1 MRPLYYYPNKHGRRR
16 PGDKT
21 EGSGPR
27 PAMEAI
33 MRREFR
39 IGLVAAAVL
48 VLSACGGKK
57 EEEDKAAGPEE
68 KVLFVYNWS
77 DYIGETTI
85 ADFEA
90 KTGIKVTYDVFDS
103 NEVLETK
110 LLAGRTGYDVVV
122 PSASFLE
129 RQIKAGVFLK
139 LDKSKLPNLVNM
151 DAEIAQRIALH
162 DPNNEHSIN
171 WLWGT
176 TGIGYNPD
184 MVKKA
189 LGTDKID
196 SWSAIFDPA
205 NAAKLAKCG
214 ISMLDAPSEV
224 MDSALIYLGRD
235 PNSEKAEDLAA
246 AEELLMKV
254 RPHVKYFHS
263 SQYINDLAT
272 GEVCVSL
279 GWSGDAL
286 QAKARGAEA
295 EKPVNVAY
303 AVPKEGAIIWFDM
316 LSIPADAPHQD
327 NAHAF
332 LNFVMEPAVAAGISD
347 YVAYANGNAA
357 SFPLVSEAVRTDP
370 SVYPTDEVKKKL
382 HAHLAESQDFSRDL
396 NRSWTKVRT
405 GQ

>member
-1 MRPLYYYPNKHGRRR
+1 MR
-16 PGDKT
+16 
-21 EGSGPR
+21 S
-27 PAMEAI
+27 
-33 MRREFR
+33 EFR
-39 IGLVAAAVL
+39 FGLLAAAVVML
-48 VLSACGGKK
+48 AACGGKK
-57 EEEDKAAGPEE
+57 EETAEAPKPEE

-122 PSASFLE
+122 PSANFLE

-151 DAEIAQRIALH
+151 DPEIMERVAAH
-162 DPNNEHSIN
+162 DPGNQYAIN
-171 WLWGT
+171 YLWGT

-184 MVKKA
+184 LVKKA
-189 LGTDKID
+189 LGTDTID
-196 SWSAIFDPA
+196 SWAAIFDPA
-205 NAAKLAKCG
+205 IAKKLSKCG

-224 MDSALIYLGRD
+224 MDSALIYLGLD
-235 PNSEKAEDLAA
+235 PNSEKAEDLAK

-254 RPHVKYFHS
+254 RPYVRYFHS

-272 GEVCVSL
+272 GEICVSL

-295 EKPVNVAY
+295 EKPVRVAY
-303 AVPKEGAIIWFDM
+303 TIPKEGAIMWFDM
-316 LSIPADAPHQD
+316 LAIPADAPHPN
-327 NAHAF
+327 NAHEF
-332 LNFVMEPAVAAGISD
+332 LNFVMDPAVAAGISN

-357 SFPLVSEAVRTDP
+357 SLPLVSDEIKNDA
-370 SVYPTDEVKKKL
+370 SVYPTAEVKKKL
-382 HAHLAESQDFSRDL
+382 HAHLAESQEFSRDL
-396 NRSWTKVRT
+396 NRAWTRVRT

>member
-1 MRPLYYYPNKHGRRR
+1 MR
-16 PGDKT
+16 
-21 EGSGPR
+21 S
-27 PAMEAI
+27 
-33 MRREFR
+33 EFR
-39 IGLVAAAVL
+39 FGLLAAAV
-48 VLSACGGKK
+48 VLLAACGGKK
-57 EEEDKAAGPEE
+57 EEVADAAKPED
-68 KVLFVYNWS
+68 KVLFFYNWS

-85 ADFEA
+85 ADFEK
-90 KTGIKVTYDVFDS
+90 KTGIKVTNDLFDS

-122 PSASFLE
+122 PSANFLE

-139 LDKSKLPNLVNM
+139 LDKSQLPNLANM
-151 DAEIAQRIALH
+151 DPEIMERVAAH
-162 DPNNEHSIN
+162 DPGNQYAIN
-171 WLWGT
+171 YLWGT

-184 MVKKA
+184 LVKKA
-189 LGTDKID
+189 LGTDVID

-235 PNSEKAEDLAA
+235 PNSEKAEDLKA
-246 AEELLMKV
+246 AEDLLMKV
-254 RPHVKYFHS
+254 SPYVRYFHS

-272 GEVCVSL
+272 GEICISL

-303 AVPKEGAIIWFDM
+303 AIPKEGAIMWFDM
-316 LSIPADAPHQD
+316 LAIPADAPHPN

-332 LNFVMEPAVAAGISD
+332 LNFIMEPEVAAGISN

-357 SFPLVSEAVRTDP
+357 SMPFVDDAVKNDP
-370 SVYPTDEVKKKL
+370 SVYPTAEVKKKL
-382 HAHLAESQDFSRDL
+382 YPHLAESQEFSRDL
-396 NRSWTKVRT
+396 NRAWTRVRT

>member
-1 MRPLYYYPNKHGRRR
+1 
-16 PGDKT
+16 
-21 EGSGPR
+21 
-27 PAMEAI
+27 MEAI
-33 MRREFR
+33 MRSEFR
-39 IGLVAAAVL
+39 VGLVALAVL
-48 VLSACGGKK
+48 TLAACGGKK
-57 EEEDKAAGPEE
+57 EGEEAAAAPEE

-151 DAEIAQRIALH
+151 DQDIMQRVALH
-162 DPNNEHSIN
+162 DPGNDHSIN
-171 WLWGT
+171 YLWGT

-184 MVKKA
+184 KVKAA
-189 LGTDKID
+189 LGTDTID
-196 SWSAIFDPA
+196 SWAAIFEPE
-205 NAAKLAKCG
+205 NAKKLAKCG
-214 ISMLDAPSEV
+214 IAMLDAPSEV

-246 AEELLMKV
+246 AEAQLMKV
-254 RPHVKYFHS
+254 RDHVKYFHS

-272 GEVCVSL
+272 GEICVAL
-279 GWSGDAL
+279 GWSGDVL
-286 QAKARGAEA
+286 QAKSRGAEA
-295 EKPVNVAY
+295 ETPVNVAY

-316 LSIPADAPHQD
+316 LAIPADAPHPN

-332 LNFVMEPAVAAGISD
+332 LNFIMEPAVIAGVSD
-347 YVAYANGNAA
+347 YVAYANGNSA
-357 SFPLVSEAVRTDP
+357 SFSLVDEAVRTDP
-370 SVYPTDEVKKKL
+370 SVYPPDEVKQKL
-382 HAHLAESQDFSRDL
+382 HAHLAESQEFSREL

>member
-1 MRPLYYYPNKHGRRR
+1 MR
-16 PGDKT
+16 
-21 EGSGPR
+21 S
-27 PAMEAI
+27 
-33 MRREFR
+33 EFR
-39 IGLVAAAVL
+39 FGLLAAAVVML
-48 VLSACGGKK
+48 AACGGKK
-57 EEEDKAAGPEE
+57 EEAAEAPKPEE

-122 PSASFLE
+122 PSANFLE

-139 LDKSKLPNLVNM
+139 LDKSKLPNLANM
-151 DAEIAQRIALH
+151 DPEIMERVAAH
-162 DPNNEHSIN
+162 DPGNQYAIN
-171 WLWGT
+171 YLWGT

-184 MVKKA
+184 LVKKA
-189 LGTDKID
+189 LGTDTID
-196 SWSAIFDPA
+196 SWAAIFDPA
-205 NAAKLAKCG
+205 NAKKLAKCG

-224 MDSALIYLGRD
+224 MDSALIYLGLD

-246 AEELLMKV
+246 AEALLMKV
-254 RPHVKYFHS
+254 RPYIRYFHS

-272 GEVCVSL
+272 GEICVSL

-286 QAKARGAEA
+286 QAKSRGAEA
-295 EKPVNVAY
+295 EKPVRVAY
-303 AVPKEGAIIWFDM
+303 TIPKEGAIMWFDM
-316 LSIPADAPHQD
+316 LAIPADAPHPN
-327 NAHAF
+327 NAHEF
-332 LNFVMEPAVAAGISD
+332 LNFVMDPAVAAGISN

-357 SFPLVSEAVRTDP
+357 SLPLVSDEIKNDA
-370 SVYPTDEVKKKL
+370 SVYPTEEVKKKL
-382 HAHLAESQDFSRDL
+382 HAHLAESQEFSRDL
-396 NRSWTKVRT
+396 NRAWTRVRT

>member
-1 MRPLYYYPNKHGRRR
+1 MRN
-16 PGDKT
+16 
-21 EGSGPR
+21 
-27 PAMEAI
+27 
-33 MRREFR
+33 EFR
-39 IGLVAAAVL
+39 FGLLAAAIVL
-48 VLSACGGKK
+48 LAACGGKK
-57 EEEDKAAGPEE
+57 EEGADAAAQPEE
-68 KVLFVYNWS
+68 KILFVYNWS

-129 RQIKAGVFLK
+129 RQIQAGVFLK

-151 DAEIAQRIALH
+151 DPEVMERVAAH
-162 DPNNEHSIN
+162 DAGNEHSIN
-171 WLWGT
+171 YLWGT

-189 LGTDKID
+189 IGTDTID
-196 SWSAIFDPA
+196 SWSAVFDPA
-205 NAAKLAKCG
+205 IAAKLAKCG

-224 MDSALIYLGRD
+224 LDSALIYLGRD

-246 AEELLMKV
+246 AEELLLKV
-254 RPHVKYFHS
+254 RPYVRYFHS

-272 GEVCVSL
+272 GEICVSL
-279 GWSGDAL
+279 GWSGDVL
-286 QAKARGAEA
+286 QARDRGAEA
-295 EKPVNVAY
+295 ETPVNVAY
-303 AVPKEGAIIWFDM
+303 SIPKEGAIMWFDM
-316 LSIPADAPHQD
+316 LAIPADAPHPG
-327 NAHAF
+327 NAHEF
-332 LNFVMEPAVAAGISD
+332 LNFIMDPAIAAGISN

-357 SFPLVSEAVRTDP
+357 SLPLVSDDVKNDP

-382 HAHLAESQDFSRDL
+382 HPHLADSQDYSRDL
-396 NRSWTKVRT
+396 NRAWTRVRT

>member
-1 MRPLYYYPNKHGRRR
+1 MRK
-16 PGDKT
+16 
-21 EGSGPR
+21 
-27 PAMEAI
+27 A
-33 MRREFR
+33 FR
-39 IGLVAAAVL
+39 VGLLAAALVAIA
-48 VLSACGGKK
+48 ACGGNK
-57 EEEDKAAGPEE
+57 EGEDAGAAKQPEDKA
-68 KVLFVYNWS
+68 LFVYNWS

-85 ADFEA
+85 ADFQA

-122 PSASFLE
+122 PSANFLE

-151 DAEIAQRIALH
+151 DADVMQRVAAH
-162 DPNNEHSIN
+162 DPGNEYAIN
-171 WLWGT
+171 YLWGT

-184 MVKKA
+184 KVKKA
-189 LGTDKID
+189 LGTDTID
-196 SWSAIFDPA
+196 SWSAVFDPA

-214 ISMLDAPSEV
+214 ISMLDAPSEI
-224 MDSALIYLGRD
+224 MDSVLIYLGRD

-246 AEELLMKV
+246 AEEVLIKV
-254 RPHVKYFHS
+254 RPHVRYFHS

-272 GEVCVSL
+272 GEICVSV
-279 GWSGDAL
+279 GWSGDVL
-286 QAKARGAEA
+286 QAKSRGAEA
-295 EKPVNVAY
+295 ESPVNVAY
-303 AVPKEGAIIWFDM
+303 VIPNEGAITWYDM
-316 LSIPADAPHQD
+316 LAIPADAPHPD

-332 LNFVMEPAVAAGISD
+332 LNYIMEPAVAAGISD
-347 YVAYANGNAA
+347 YVAYANGNSA
-357 SFPLVSEAVRTDP
+357 SLPLVSDEVKNDT

-382 HAHLAESQDFSRDL
+382 HAHLAESQEFSRDL

>member
-1 MRPLYYYPNKHGRRR
+1 MR
-16 PGDKT
+16 
-21 EGSGPR
+21 S
-27 PAMEAI
+27 
-33 MRREFR
+33 EFR
-39 IGLVAAAVL
+39 VGLVALAVL
-48 VLSACGGKK
+48 TLAACGGKK
-57 EEEDKAAGPEE
+57 EGEEAAAAPEE

-151 DAEIAQRIALH
+151 DQDIMQRVALH
-162 DPNNEHSIN
+162 DPGNDHSIN
-171 WLWGT
+171 YLWGT

-184 MVKKA
+184 KVKAA
-189 LGTDKID
+189 LGTDTID
-196 SWSAIFDPA
+196 SWAAIFEPESA
-205 NAAKLAKCG
+205 KKLAKCG
-214 ISMLDAPSEV
+214 IAMLDAPSEV

-246 AEELLMKV
+246 AEAQLMKV
-254 RPHVKYFHS
+254 RDHVKYFHS

-272 GEVCVSL
+272 GEICVAL
-279 GWSGDAL
+279 GWSGDVL
-286 QAKARGAEA
+286 QAKSRGAEA
-295 EKPVNVAY
+295 ETPVNVAY

-316 LSIPADAPHQD
+316 LAIPADAPHPN

-332 LNFVMEPAVAAGISD
+332 LNFIMEPAVIAGVSN

-357 SFPLVSEAVRTDP
+357 SFQLVDEAVRTDP
-370 SVYPTDEVKKKL
+370 SVYPPDEVKQKL
-382 HAHLAESQDFSRDL
+382 HAHLAESQEFSREL

>member
-1 MRPLYYYPNKHGRRR
+1 MR
-16 PGDKT
+16 
-21 EGSGPR
+21 S
-27 PAMEAI
+27 
-33 MRREFR
+33 EFR
-39 IGLVAAAVL
+39 FGLLVAAVVMLA
-48 VLSACGGKK
+48 ACGGKK
-57 EEEDKAAGPEE
+57 EEVADAAKPED
-68 KVLFVYNWS
+68 KVLFFYNWS

-85 ADFEA
+85 ADFEK
-90 KTGIKVTYDVFDS
+90 KTGIKVTNDLFDS

-122 PSASFLE
+122 PSANFLE

-139 LDKSKLPNLVNM
+139 LDKSQLPNLANM
-151 DAEIAQRIALH
+151 DPEIMERVAAH
-162 DPNNEHSIN
+162 DPGNQYAIN
-171 WLWGT
+171 YLWGT

-184 MVKKA
+184 LVKKA
-189 LGTDKID
+189 LGTNVID

-235 PNSEKAEDLAA
+235 PNSEKAEDLKA

-254 RPHVKYFHS
+254 RPYVRYFHS

-272 GEVCVSL
+272 GEICISL

-303 AVPKEGAIIWFDM
+303 AIPKEGAIMWFDM
-316 LSIPADAPHQD
+316 LAIPADAPHPN
-327 NAHAF
+327 NALAF
-332 LNFVMEPAVAAGISD
+332 LNFVMEPEVAAGISN
-347 YVAYANGNAA
+347 YVAYANGNVKSLPFVDDAIKN
-357 SFPLVSEAVRTDP
+357 DP
-370 SVYPTDEVKKKL
+370 SVYPTAEVKTKL
-382 HAHLAESQDFSRDL
+382 HAHLAESQEFSRDL
-396 NRSWTKVRT
+396 NRAWTRVRT

>member
-1 MRPLYYYPNKHGRRR
+1 MRK
-16 PGDKT
+16 
-21 EGSGPR
+21 
-27 PAMEAI
+27 A
-33 MRREFR
+33 FR
-39 IGLVAAAVL
+39 VGLLAAALVAIA
-48 VLSACGGKK
+48 ACGGNK
-57 EEEDKAAGPEE
+57 EGEDAGAAKQPEDKA
-68 KVLFVYNWS
+68 LFVYNWS

-85 ADFEA
+85 ADFQA

-122 PSASFLE
+122 PSANFLE

-151 DAEIAQRIALH
+151 DADVMQRVAAH
-162 DPNNEHSIN
+162 DPGNEYAIN
-171 WLWGT
+171 YLWGT

-184 MVKKA
+184 KVKKA
-189 LGTDKID
+189 LGTDTID
-196 SWSAIFDPA
+196 SWSAVFDPA

-214 ISMLDAPSEV
+214 ISMLDAPSEI

-246 AEELLMKV
+246 AEEVLIKV
-254 RPHVKYFHS
+254 RPHVRYFHS

-272 GEVCVSL
+272 GEICVSV
-279 GWSGDAL
+279 GWSGDVL
-286 QAKARGAEA
+286 QAKSRGAEA
-295 EKPVNVAY
+295 ESPVNVAY
-303 AVPKEGAIIWFDM
+303 VIPNEGAITWYDM
-316 LSIPADAPHQD
+316 LAIPADAPHPD

-332 LNFVMEPAVAAGISD
+332 LNYIMEPAVAAGISD
-347 YVAYANGNAA
+347 YVAYANGNSA
-357 SFPLVSEAVRTDP
+357 SLPLVSDEVKNDT

-382 HAHLAESQDFSRDL
+382 HAHLAESQEFSRDL

>member
-1 MRPLYYYPNKHGRRR
+1 MR
-16 PGDKT
+16 
-21 EGSGPR
+21 S
-27 PAMEAI
+27 
-33 MRREFR
+33 EFR
-39 IGLVAAAVL
+39 FGLLVAAVVL
-48 VLSACGGKK
+48 LAACGGKK
-57 EEEDKAAGPEE
+57 EEGADAAAKPED

-129 RQIKAGVFLK
+129 RQIQAGVFLK

-151 DAEIAQRIALH
+151 DPEVMQRVAAH
-162 DPNNEHSIN
+162 DAGNEHSVN
-171 WLWGT
+171 YLWGT

-189 LGTDKID
+189 IGTDTID
-196 SWSAIFDPA
+196 SWSAVFDPA
-205 NAAKLAKCG
+205 IASKLAKCG

-254 RPHVKYFHS
+254 RPYVRYFHS

-272 GEVCVSL
+272 GEICVSL
-279 GWSGDAL
+279 GWSGDVL
-286 QAKARGAEA
+286 QARDRGAEG
-295 EKPVNVAY
+295 ETPVNVAY
-303 AVPKEGAIIWFDM
+303 SIPKEGAIMWFDM
-316 LSIPADAPHQD
+316 LAIPTDAPHPG
-327 NAHAF
+327 NAHEF
-332 LNFVMEPAVAAGISD
+332 LNFIMDPAVAAGISN

-357 SFPLVSEAVRTDP
+357 SLPLVSDDVKNDP
-370 SVYPTDEVKKKL
+370 SVYPTEEVKKNL
-382 HAHLAESQDFSRDL
+382 HPHLAESQDFSRDL
-396 NRSWTKVRT
+396 NRAWTRVRT

>member
-1 MRPLYYYPNKHGRRR
+1 MR
-16 PGDKT
+16 
-21 EGSGPR
+21 S
-27 PAMEAI
+27 
-33 MRREFR
+33 EFR
-39 IGLVAAAVL
+39 VGLVALGVFSL
-48 VLSACGGKK
+48 VACGGKK
-57 EEEDKAAGPEE
+57 EGEEAAAAKPEE

-90 KTGIKVTYDVFDS
+90 KTGIKVTYDMFDS

-151 DAEIAQRIALH
+151 DAEIAKRVALH
-162 DPNNEHSIN
+162 DPGNEHAIN
-171 WLWGT
+171 YLWGT

-184 MVKKA
+184 KVKAA
-189 LGTDKID
+189 LGTDTID
-196 SWSAIFDPA
+196 SWAAIFEPE
-205 NAAKLAKCG
+205 NAKKLAKCG

-235 PNSEKAEDLAA
+235 PNSETAEDLAA
-246 AEELLMKV
+246 AEAQLMKV
-254 RPHVKYFHS
+254 REYVKYFHS

-272 GEVCVSL
+272 GEICVAL
-279 GWSGDAL
+279 GWSGDVL
-286 QAKARGAEA
+286 QARDRGAEA

-316 LSIPADAPHQD
+316 LAIPADAPHPN
-327 NAHAF
+327 NAHEF
-332 LNFVMEPAVAAGISD
+332 LNFIMEPAVIAGVSN

-357 SFPLVSEAVRTDP
+357 SFQLVDESVRTDP
-370 SVYPTDEVKKKL
+370 SVYPPEEVKQKL
-382 HAHLAESQDFSRDL
+382 HAHLAESQEFSREL
-396 NRSWTKVRT
+396 NRAWTTVRT